1 MFEME
6 LLMSV
11 PKQTPVGKLREELGK
26 LCDELNIDYQLSAL

>member
-1 MFEME
+1 ME

-11 PKQTPVGKLREELGK
+11 PKHTPIGKLREELGK